1 MLTKAEAICACTNII
16 DLAEELDERLPDSYS
31 RSVHDKISDMRQF
44 ITDKWRGDNVT
55 EKMDAAIR
63 NTWAGLRKWDRNDEH
78 NDNLFYGLE
87 EVEVEATPPPETVKV
102 PEEATPVEISEE
114 DQAKL
119 DAMSEKSRKKPAP
132 TPETLP
138 EKASEKTA
146 AKPAPPAGI
155 SATELSRAREA
166 CLDSLRNQHLHAI
179 KERKSMGKAV
189 LFTVDD
195 LKHGNLYHVLS
206 KTSSDRSQ
214 QLIHAAYIVGQIAG
228 INSLHEELKK

>member
-63 NTWAGLRKWDRNDEH
+63 NTWAGLRKWDRDDQY

-87 EVEVEATPPPETVKV
+87 DVEVTVTPPPETVKV

-119 DAMSEKSRKKPAP
+119 DAMSEKSRQKQKTTPKK
-132 TPETLP
+132 ELEKKP
-138 EKASEKTA
+138 EKAS
-146 AKPAPPAGI
+146 APPAGI

-214 QLIHAAYIVGQIAG
+214 QLIHAAYLVGQIAG